1 MAISGPSP
9 AKPTVPLRRRVA
21 TIAAIFLGLTGPVL
35 AVATAMVLN
44 DASVGQADPQTLR
57 LVLLADLV
65 YIIVLAG
72 LIIWTIAR
80 LITPRPNRAAGS
92 RLHLRL
98 AGLFTAVALAPTVLV
113 AVFAMLTVN
122 FGMESWFSAQVRS
135 VVRNALETAE
145 AYEIEHRGN
154 VVGDALAMAND
165 LNRAGLMG
173 IDQAQLGELVRQ
185 QGMLRE
191 LAQAY
196 VLSSSGEIIARGE
209 FSYLFTL
216 DPPTTEDFSNARR
229 GEVVVIDDQ
238 ANNELRAL
246 VHLSGFLDSYLYIT
260 RRVRGEVLQLLDETR
275 ETVALYERLE
285 RERGRVLLDFG
296 LLYLGFAVVVLLAA
310 TWAGLRIAERL
321 AKPIEGL
328 AAAAEDVGAG
338 DLDRRVKEPKR
349 DDEIGVL
356 ARAFN
361 TMTAQ
366 LKQQRAE
373 LIAANAE
380 TEARRRLIETVLSG
394 VSAGVIGLDGDGRID
409 LINGAAAEMLG
420 LDRMTSEGLPFDLA
434 VPALAPLRHRAQR
447 SLGYSAQDQ
456 CHLTVDGRRR
466 EVLARIT
473 PKSVEADGGSV
484 ITIDDLTDL
493 VTAQRMAAWGDVARR
508 IAHEIKNPLTPIQ
521 LSADRLRRKASKL
534 PEADRT
540 ALEQYADV
548 IARQA
553 GDIRRM
559 VDAFA
564 KFARMP
570 EPQLAGEDISAVVR
584 AAVLLQQ
591 AGTEDVRFVLIE
603 PEERVTLECDRGL
616 MNQMLVNLLKNAV
629 EATQARVSEN
639 PDSEAAMVRVTLAS
653 GSDAIRIIVEDNGIG
668 LPLTDRDRLLEP
680 YVTTRAKGTGL
691 GLAIVRKI
699 IEQHGGTLALTD
711 AEPFVEGGRAGA
723 RIVVSLP
730 LPVHESGN
738 KQDGATR
745 PDHDTRPEPRLR
757 TA

>member
-1 MAISGPSP
+1 MAQRGPTRI
-9 AKPTVPLRRRVA
+9 KPPVPLRRHVA
-21 TIAAIFLGLTGPVL
+21 TVAAVVLGITGPIL
-35 AVATAMVLN
+35 AVATAIVLN
-44 DASVGQADPQTLR
+44 EASTGQASPR
-57 LVLLADLV
+57 LVRAMLLADLV

-72 LIIWTIAR
+72 LIVWTIAR
-80 LITPRPNRAAGS
+80 LMTPRPNREGGS

-98 AGLFTAVALAPTVLV
+98 AGLFTSVALAPTILV

-145 AYEIEHRGN
+145 AYEVEHRGN
-154 VVGDALAMAND
+154 IVGDALAMAND

-185 QGMLRE
+185 QGLLRE

-196 VLSSSGEIIARGE
+196 VLNSNGEIIARGE

-216 DPPTTEDFSNARR
+216 DPPSPEDFSQARR

-238 ANNELRAL
+238 ANNEMRAL

-285 RERGRVLLDFG
+285 SERGRVLLDFG
-296 LLYLGFAVVVLLAA
+296 LLYLGFAVVVILGA
-310 TWAGLRIAERL
+310 TWTGLRIAERL

-328 AAAAEDVGAG
+328 ASAAQDVGAG
-338 DLDRRVKEPKR
+338 DLDRRVREPKGA
-349 DDEIGVL
+349 DEIAVL
-356 ARAFN
+356 SRAFN
-361 TMTAQ
+361 AMTAQ
-366 LKQQRAE
+366 LKQQRGE
-373 LIAANAE
+373 LLAANRE

-394 VSAGVIGLDGDGRID
+394 VSAGVLGLDGEGRID
-409 LINGAAAEMLG
+409 LMNAAAAEMLG
-420 LDRMTSEGLPFDLA
+420 LDRETSEGVAMDDA
-434 VPALAPLRHRAQR
+434 VPALAALRARAAR
-447 SLGYSAQDQ
+447 SIGGSAQDQ
-456 CHLTVDGRRR
+456 IHLAVQGRGR
-466 EVLARIT
+466 ELLARIT
-473 PKSVEADGGSV
+473 PKAGDPDAGTVL
-484 ITIDDLTDL
+484 TIDDLTDL
-493 VTAQRMAAWGDVARR
+493 VAAQRMAAWGDVARR

-534 PEADRT
+534 PEADRV

-570 EPQLAGEDISAVVR
+570 EPQLVGEDLSAVVR

-591 AGTEDVRFVLIE
+591 AGTDGVQFTLDE
-603 PEERVTLECDRGL
+603 PDTPVMVDCDRGL
-616 MNQMLVNLLKNAV
+616 VNQALVNLLKNAA
-629 EATQARVSEN
+629 EATQARLAEA
-639 PDSEAAMVRVTLAS
+639 PDGPPALVRVTL
-653 GSDAIRIIVEDNGIG
+653 DAAGGVARIAVEDNGVG
-668 LPLTDRDRLLEP
+668 LPVTDRERILEP
-680 YVTTRAKGTGL
+680 YVTTRVKGTGL

-699 IEQHGGTLALTD
+699 VEQHGGSLTLAD
-711 AEPFVEGGRAGA
+711 AAPFAEGAPAGA
-723 RIVVSLP
+723 RLVICLP
-730 LPVHESGN
+730 LKDTAALAAPN
-738 KQDGATR
+738 GATR
-745 PDHDTRPEPRLR
+745 PASDTRPEPRLR